1 MIARELLVKLGF
13 DIESSKL
20 DKFNASIDAT
30 KNKMQAIRSNSMQS
44 ISSVGGSKLANA
56 ILLKTNNRISVLK
69 NYNDELASLS
79 KSERAEVLALNKIE
93 NQAIKETTK
102 VEKAE
107 LKERQR
113 FTREQFKEKQT
124 LQRSQQRDF
133 KTSMVS
139 MSSNA
144 RKFAIIGAS
153 ITAGFGLSL
162 RSTLKDAANFK
173 EGKNTAS
180 SFDKSQIIAVDNFNK
195 ALNSTRSTVAS
206 LRNSFVIDMLPAI
219 KETLEVFNAWVQKN
233 KVLIQEK
240 LKDIVVGL
248 AGAFKLLSSVI
259 GQVVSILDFIIS
271 KTIGWRA
278 IITAVISLGAA
289 AWFISLASSVVV
301 AARAF
306 KVLSLAILTNPL
318 VLAITAIT
326 AALVLLVDEIYV
338 TIQGGDSLINDFL
351 KSDSWKFYKI
361 GLDAIVDSL
370 KDMWQWLL
378 KVKDGIFNFPSNVS
392 TEIKGLLDIG
402 KNKFNETFNNDL
414 GKLGQGNVKHYALPK
429 YEPEIVGKV
438 LNSNVTNN
446 ARSANITQKNSFNM
460 NITVPAGTTQGQS
473 KEILTLVR
481 AEIEKNRAYETEK
494 TLAAIGSY

>member
-13 DIESSKL
+13 DIDSTKL

-30 KNKMQAIRSNSMQS
+30 KNKMQSIRNSSLQG
-44 ISSVGGSKLANA
+44 ISSVGGNKLANA
-56 ILLKTNNRISVLK
+56 VSQQTGKYQFASALTKEELLPEK
-69 NYNDELASLS
+69 ELI
-79 KSERAEVLALNKIE
+79 RLNKIE

-113 FTREQFKEKQT
+113 FAREQFKEKQI
-124 LQRSQQRDF
+124 LQRSEERGF

-139 MSSNA
+139 MSRVA
-144 RKFAIIGAS
+144 RKFAIVGAS

-162 RSTLKDAANFK
+162 RSTLKDVANFK

-195 ALNSTRSTVAS
+195 TLNTTRSTVAN

-233 KVLIQEK
+233 KVLIQQK
-240 LKDIVVGL
+240 LKDIVAGL
-248 AGAFKLLSSVI
+248 AGAFKILSSVI
-259 GQVVSILDFIIS
+259 RQLASILDFIIS
-271 KTIGWRA
+271 KTIGWRT

-289 AWFISLASSVVV
+289 AWFISLASSVIV

-306 KVLSLAILTNPL
+306 KVLSLAILSNPL
-318 VLAITAIT
+318 VLVITAIT

-338 TIQGGDSLINDFL
+338 TIQGGDSFINDFL
-351 KSDSWKFYKI
+351 KSDAWTFCKNSI
-361 GLDAIVDSL
+361 DNVVQSL
-370 KDMWQWLL
+370 RDMWQWLL
-378 KVKDGIFNFPSNVS
+378 KVKEGVFNFPSNIT
-392 TEIKGLLDIG
+392 TEIKGLLDSG
-402 KNKFNETFNNDL
+402 ASKFNDVFNNDL
-414 GKLGQGNVKHYALPK
+414 GKLGQGNVAHYALPQYK
-429 YEPEIVGKV
+429 PEEVGRV
-438 LNSNVTNN
+438 FNSNVTSNTKG
-446 ARSANITQKNSFNM
+446 ANITQKNSFNM
-460 NITVPAGTTQGQS
+460 NITVPAGTTQEQS

>member
-13 DIESSKL
+13 DIDSTKL

-30 KNKMQAIRSNSMQS
+30 KNKMQSIRNSSMQS
-44 ISSVGGSKLANA
+44 ISSASSGKL
-56 ILLKTNNRISVLK
+56 LK

-79 KSERAEVLALNKIE
+79 KSERADVLALNRLE

-113 FTREQFKEKQT
+113 LTREHFKENQS

-133 KTSMVS
+133 KTSMAS
-139 MSSNA
+139 MSRVA
-144 RKFAIIGAS
+144 RKFAIVGAS

-162 RSTLKDAANFK
+162 RSTLKDTADFK
-173 EGKNTAS
+173 EGKSSS
-180 SFDKSQIIAVDNFNK
+180 SFDKSQISTVDNFNK
-195 ALNSTRSTVAS
+195 ALNATRSTVAN

-219 KETLEVFNAWVQKN
+219 KETLEVFNALLQKN
-233 KVLIQEK
+233 KVFIQEK
-240 LKDIVVGL
+240 LKDIVAGL
-248 AGAFKLLSSVI
+248 AGAFKILSSVI
-259 GQVVSILDFIIS
+259 RQVASILDFIIS
-271 KTIGWRA
+271 KTIGWRS
-278 IITAVISLGAA
+278 IITAVISLGVA
-289 AWFISLASSVVV
+289 AWFISLASSVIV

-306 KVLSLAILTNPL
+306 KVLSLAILSNPL
-318 VLAITAIT
+318 VLVITSIT

-338 TIQGGDSLINDFL
+338 TIQGGDSFINDFL
-351 KSDSWKFYKI
+351 KSDAWTFCKNSI
-361 GLDAIVDSL
+361 DNVVQSL
-370 KDMWQWLL
+370 GDMWQWLL
-378 KVKDGIFNFPSNVS
+378 KVGDGILNFPSNIT
-392 TEIKGLLDIG
+392 TEIKGLLDSG
-402 KNKFNETFNNDL
+402 ASKFNDVFNNDL
-414 GKLGQGNVKHYALPK
+414 GKLGQGNVKQYALPK
-429 YEPEIVGKV
+429 YEPELLSRV

-460 NITVPAGTTQGQS
+460 NIAVPTGTTQEQS

>member
-13 DIESSKL
+13 DIDSSKL

-30 KNKMQAIRSNSMQS
+30 KNKMQAIRNSGMQS
-44 ISSVGGSKLANA
+44 ISSASSGKL
-56 ILLKTNNRISVLK
+56 LK
-69 NYNDELASLS
+69 NYNAELASLS
-79 KSERAEVLALNKIE
+79 KSERADVLALNRLE

-113 FTREQFKEKQT
+113 LTREAFQEKQI
-124 LQRSQQRDF
+124 LQKSEERGF
-133 KTSMVS
+133 KTSLAS

-144 RKFAIIGAS
+144 RKFAILGAS
-153 ITAGFGLSL
+153 ITAGFGFSL
-162 RSTLKDAANFK
+162 RSTLKDAAHFK

-180 SFDKSQIIAVDNFNK
+180 SFDKSQISTVDNFNK
-195 ALNSTRSTVAS
+195 ALNATRSTVAN

-219 KETLEVFNAWVQKN
+219 KDSLEVFNAWSQKN

-248 AGAFKLLSSVI
+248 AGAFKILSSVI
-259 GQVVSILDFIIS
+259 RQVASILDFIIS
-271 KTIGWRA
+271 KTIGWRS
-278 IITAVISLGAA
+278 IITAVISLGVA
-289 AWFISLASSVVV
+289 AWFISLASSVIV

-306 KVLSLAILTNPL
+306 KVLSLAILSNPL
-318 VLAITAIT
+318 VLVITSIT

-338 TIQGGDSLINDFL
+338 TIQGGDSFINDFL
-351 KSDSWKFYKI
+351 KSDAWTFCKNSI
-361 GLDAIVDSL
+361 DNVVQSL
-370 KDMWQWLL
+370 RDMWQWLL
-378 KVKDGIFNFPSNVS
+378 KVGDGIFNFPSNIT
-392 TEIKGLLDIG
+392 TEIKGLLDSG
-402 KNKFNETFNNDL
+402 ASKFNDVFNNDL
-414 GKLGQGNVKHYALPK
+414 GKLGQGNIKNYALPK
-429 YEPEIVGKV
+429 YEPEEVGRV
-438 LNSNVTNN
+438 FNSNVTSNTKG
-446 ARSANITQKNSFNM
+446 ANITQKNSFNM
-460 NITVPAGTTQGQS
+460 NIAVPAGTTQEQS

>member
-1 MIARELLVKLGF
+1 MIARELLVRLGF
-13 DIESSKL
+13 NIDTTKL
-20 DKFNASIDAT
+20 DKFKQISDDVKTRMSSLKHGFEEALSPSIKARI
-30 KNKMQAIRSNSMQS
+30 QAITAYREELQGLSKEER
-44 ISSVGGSKLANA
+44 SSVL
-56 ILLKTNNRISVLK
+56 
-69 NYNDELASLS
+69 E
-79 KSERAEVLALNKIE
+79 LNKVE
-93 NQAIKETTK
+93 KQAIKETTL

-133 KTSMVS
+133 KTSMAS
-139 MSSNA
+139 MSA
-144 RKFAIIGAS
+144 VAQKFAIVGAS

-173 EGKNTAS
+173 EGKS
-180 SFDKSQIIAVDNFNK
+180 SSVFDKSQIMAVDAFNK
-195 ALNSTRSTVAS
+195 TLNTTRSTVAS

-248 AGAFKLLSSVI
+248 AGAFKILSSVI

-278 IITAVISLGAA
+278 IITAVISLGVA
-289 AWFISLASSVVV
+289 AWFISLARSVTV
-301 AARAF
+301 AAVAFRALT
-306 KVLSLAILTNPL
+306 VAMLTNPVVLFVAGVASVIAIL
-318 VLAITAIT
+318 VMLAE
-326 AALVLLVDEIYV
+326 EIYY
-338 TIQGGDSLINDFL
+338 TIQGADTLTNRFFE
-351 KSDSWKFYKI
+351 SDAWKFYKMGI
-361 GLDAIVDSL
+361 DAIVDSL
-370 KDMWQWLL
+370 KDMWQWLV
-378 KVKDGIFNFPSNVS
+378 KVKDGIFNFPSHVT
-392 TEIKGLLDIG
+392 TEIKGMLDIG
-402 KNKFNETFNNDL
+402 KNKFNEMFNNDK
-414 GKLGQGNVKHYALPK
+414 GKLGQGNVKHFALPK
-429 YEPEIVGKV
+429 YEPAEVSRV
-438 LNSNVTNN
+438 LNSNITNN

-460 NITVPAGTTQGQS
+460 NITVPTGTTQGQS